1 MKTAI
6 GMVQKRKFLI
16 IEIAV
21 VINRELSGSEIYEL
35 VGAVEEFA
43 SRVSI
48 LSFKRIV
55 SDVLSS
61 FGYDY
66 KIVATHFELFG
77 KWFF

>member
-21 VINRELSGSEIYEL
+21 VINRELSKDEIYEL
-35 VGAVEEFA
+35 IGAVEEFA

-66 KIVATHFELFG
+66 EIVSTHFELFG